1 MNAVPE
7 SIYWWAAGALLLF
20 WFVGAHNRLVRLRS
34 AALVA
39 YAALD
44 AALVK
49 QLDYVQ
55 ARSTRALAGSGVAH
69 HDAAGQSSLL
79 SAVAQLSAMLAVT
92 RLRPLDPS
100 RIATLGTA
108 LHALLNAWERMYPG
122 EVLSFDAEGTLSRPA
137 PLPGEP
143 LAPEPPPSPF
153 AWPEPS
159 AAAEIARGQFN
170 LAVANYNRAIGQ
182 FPALIVAWAF
192 RLRRAAP
199 LL

>member
-1 MNAVPE
+1 
-7 SIYWWAAGALLLF
+7 
-20 WFVGAHNRLVRLRS
+20 
-34 AALVA
+34 
-39 YAALD
+39 
-44 AALVK
+44 
-49 QLDYVQ
+49 VQ
-55 ARSTRALAGSGVAH
+55 ARSTRALSGSGVAH

-100 RIATLGTA
+100 RIAALGTA

-143 LAPEPPPSPF
+143 PALEPPPSPF

-170 LAVANYNRAIGQ
+170 LAAANYNRAIGQ
-182 FPALIVAWAF
+182 FPAFIVAWAL